1 MSHQQENKFTSKK
14 KDEILKNLMLFNQQ
28 LLKDKKNVEGVIE
41 VSLHKGYK
49 DRIVG
54 SSYLAVPKEH
64 IYQAF
69 ELLLTQGVGLFDAD
83 GSLSALGVEKDEIA
97 MELFFNFMRI
107 VTEKA
112 LKSKQFLNL
121 EKTGQDNPQV
131 RDFVQ
136 NHIQALISYGILG
149 EDEGLDSR
157 DVKKSKLNNKN

>member
-1 MSHQQENKFTSKK
+1 MSQQQEKKFTSKK
-14 KDEILKNLMLFNQQ
+14 KDEIMKNLMLFNQK
-28 LLKDKKNVEGVIE
+28 LLKDKKNFEGVIE
-41 VSLHKGYK
+41 LSLHTGYK

-107 VTEKA
+107 LTEKT
-112 LKSKQFLNL
+112 LKSEKFLNL
-121 EKTGQDNPQV
+121 EKTEQDKPQV

-136 NHIQALISYGILG
+136 NHIQALISYGIISS
-149 EDEGLDSR
+149 DDDFDSKEG
-157 DVKKSKLNNKN
+157 

>member
-1 MSHQQENKFTSKK
+1 M
-14 KDEILKNLMLFNQQ
+14 
-28 LLKDKKNVEGVIE
+28 KDKKNIEGVFE
-41 VSLHKGYK
+41 LSLHSGYK

-83 GSLSALGVEKDEIA
+83 GSLSALGVSKEDIA

-107 VTEKA
+107 LTEKS
-112 LKSKQFLNL
+112 LTSEQFLNL
-121 EKTGQDNPQV
+121 EKTEQDNPQV

-136 NHIQALISYGILG
+136 NHIQALISYGIIR
-149 EDEGLDSR
+149 EDEDFDS
-157 DVKKSKLNNKN
+157 

>member
-1 MSHQQENKFTSKK
+1 
-14 KDEILKNLMLFNQQ
+14 MLFNQK
-28 LLKDKKNVEGVIE
+28 LLQDKKNVEGVIE

-54 SSYLAVPKEH
+54 SSYLAVPREH
-64 IYQAF
+64 VYQAF

-107 VTEKA
+107 LTEKT
-112 LKSKQFLNL
+112 LKSEQFLNL
-121 EKTGQDNPQV
+121 EKTEQDKPQV

-136 NHIQALISYGILG
+136 NHIQALISYGIISSD
-149 EDEGLDSR
+149 EDFDSE
-157 DVKKSKLNNKN
+157 DK